1 MSRVTRYISRQI
13 AVSLLAVT
21 IGLAALI
28 WLTQSLRFIELVLDR
43 GLPFSVFLE
52 LTGLLLPSFFA
63 VILPITTFI
72 VTLFA
77 YVRLSTDRELVVMRA
92 AGLSDWR
99 LARPALIVATV
110 STIAGLVLQTWL
122 VPISHAAFREW
133 QFEIRNQMAAIL
145 LQEGVFSS
153 VSNDLTVYA
162 RVRERDGTL
171 RGILIHDMREPGA
184 PVTIL
189 AERGVILP
197 GANGP
202 RVILLNGQRQQ
213 MERVVPPR
221 SPPGTAPVPQLSVLA
236 FGENSVDLARTGKA
250 EDARNR
256 DSRER
261 FVGELLNPD
270 PEEGLLERDIRK
282 FRAEGHGRL
291 ASPLTAFSFAM
302 VGLAA
307 ALATGFR
314 RHGGGMTA
322 MAAIAAVVA
331 LLALGLAVGNLA
343 ARDNRFIPLIWLHAI
358 GPAVIS
364 AWVLSGAPG
373 WPRRAPPV
381 PSGAPPL
388 PRGRRARLA
397 QGPAQGTAR

>member
-13 AVSLLAVT
+13 ALSLLAVT

-63 VILPITTFI
+63 VILPITTFV

-77 YVRLSTDRELVVMRA
+77 YVRLSSDRELVVMRA

-99 LARPALIVATV
+99 LARPAMLVAAAATG
-110 STIAGLVLQTWL
+110 IGLVLQLWL

-162 RVRERDGTL
+162 RIREPDGSL
-171 RGILIHDMREPGA
+171 RGILIHDQREPGA

-189 AERGVILP
+189 AERGVIQSGP
-197 GANGP
+197 NGP
-202 RVILLNGQRQQ
+202 RVTLLNGQRQQ
-213 MERVVPPR
+213 VERSVPPN
-221 SPPGTAPVPQLSVLA
+221 SPPGTPPVPRLTVLA
-236 FGENSVDLARTGKA
+236 FGENTVDLARTNRT

-270 PEEGLLERDIRK
+270 PAEGLPERDIRK

-291 ASPLTAFSFAM
+291 ASPLTAFSFAL

-307 ALATGFR
+307 ALGSGFR
-314 RHGGGMTA
+314 RHGGGLT
-322 MAAIAAVVA
+322 A
-331 LLALGLAVGNLA
+331 LLAIGSVVTLLAIGLAVGNLA

-358 GPAVIS
+358 GPAVIA

-381 PSGAPPL
+381 PDPGSGRGAARRATL
-388 PRGRRARLA
+388 PRRVAAG
-397 QGPAQGTAR
+397 

>member
-13 AVSLLAVT
+13 ALSLLAVT

-63 VILPITTFI
+63 VILPITTFV

-77 YVRLSTDRELVVMRA
+77 YVRLSSDRELVVMRA

-99 LARPALIVATV
+99 LARPAMLVAAAATG
-110 STIAGLVLQTWL
+110 IGLVLQLWL

-162 RVRERDGTL
+162 RIREPDGSL
-171 RGILIHDMREPGA
+171 RGILIHDQREPGA

-189 AERGVILP
+189 AERGVIQSGP
-197 GANGP
+197 NGP
-202 RVILLNGQRQQ
+202 RVTLLNGQRQQ
-213 MERVVPPR
+213 VERSVPPN
-221 SPPGTAPVPQLSVLA
+221 SPPGTPPVPRLTVLA
-236 FGENSVDLARTGKA
+236 FGENTVDLARTNRT

-270 PEEGLLERDIRK
+270 PAEGLPERDIRK

-291 ASPLTAFSFAM
+291 ASPLTAFSFAL

-307 ALATGFR
+307 ALGSGFR
-314 RHGGGMTA
+314 RHGGGLT
-322 MAAIAAVVA
+322 A
-331 LLALGLAVGNLA
+331 LLAIGSVVTLLAIGLAVGNLA
-343 ARDNRFIPLIWLHAI
+343 ARDNRFIPLIWLHAV
-358 GPAVIS
+358 GPAVIA

-381 PSGAPPL
+381 PDPGSGRGAARRATL
-388 PRGRRARLA
+388 PRRVAAG
-397 QGPAQGTAR
+397 

>member
-13 AVSLLAVT
+13 GLSLLAVT
-21 IGLAALI
+21 VGLAALI

-43 GLPFSVFLE
+43 GLPLSVFVE

-63 VILPITTFI
+63 VILPITTFV

-77 YVRLSTDRELVVMRA
+77 YVRLSSDRELVVMRA

-99 LARPALIVATV
+99 LARPALLVAAV
-110 STIAGLVLQTWL
+110 STAICFALQL
-122 VPISHAAFREW
+122 YVVPVSHAAFRAW

-153 VSNDLTVYA
+153 IGGDLTVYA

-171 RGILIHDMREPGA
+171 RGIVVHDGRDAGA

-189 AERGVILP
+189 AERGVITN

-202 RVILLNGQRQQ
+202 RVTLFNGQRQQ
-213 MERVVPPR
+213 VDRTASATRAPR
-221 SPPGTAPVPQLSVLA
+221 LTVLT
-236 FGENSVDLARTGKA
+236 FEENSVDLARTGRA
-250 EDARNR
+250 EEARSR

-261 FVGELLNPD
+261 FVHELLDPD
-270 PEEGLLERDIRK
+270 PAEGLQERDVRK

-291 ASPLTAFSFAM
+291 ASPLTTLSFAL
-302 VGLAA
+302 VALAA
-307 ALATGFR
+307 ALASTFR
-314 RHGGGMTA
+314 RYGGGA
-322 MAAIAAVVA
+322 SAAVAIGLVVG
-331 LLALGLAVGNLA
+331 LLAVGLAAGNLA

-358 GPAVIS
+358 GPGLVA

-373 WPRRAPPV
+373 WPRRVPAMPSREEASRRGPGAGAAPGAV
-381 PSGAPPL
+381 PAG
-388 PRGRRARLA
+388 
-397 QGPAQGTAR
+397 